1 MWEAWER
8 IISYGFDRVGIQKSG
23 KKNWTHVNGDQ
34 QQMIVQVIKM
44 EQHGF
49 IVHQTPNTDIKSFS
63 LQSVLFSI
71 RTQKTIFFKNSSE
84 GKIRD
89 VGVKFKPCDSSEL

>member
-49 IVHQTPNTDIKSFS
+49 IVHQTPNTDI
-63 LQSVLFSI
+63 V
-71 RTQKTIFFKNSSE
+71 IFFTVCPFLHQNSKN
-84 GKIRD
+84 D
-89 VGVKFKPCDSSEL
+89 FF